1 MKDNGKKD
9 EEMDD
14 GISLRKLGGYYD
26 GEDIGVLCE
35 KPCSLNERLNFYT
48 RPGRG

>member
-14 GISLRKLGGYYD
+14 GDITWQAGGGYYD

-35 KPCSLNERLNFYT
+35 KAMLFE
-48 RPGRG
+48 